1 MHALADERVQADLYY
16 SGMATLVEDY
26 SPQAVVRV
34 AHGARERADDQ
45 AKASTASE
53 KAIIEVVA

>member
-1 MHALADERVQADLYY
+1 
-16 SGMATLVEDY
+16 MATLVEDY

-34 AHGARERADDQ
+34 AHVVRERSDEFKK
-45 AKASTASE
+45 KASTASE